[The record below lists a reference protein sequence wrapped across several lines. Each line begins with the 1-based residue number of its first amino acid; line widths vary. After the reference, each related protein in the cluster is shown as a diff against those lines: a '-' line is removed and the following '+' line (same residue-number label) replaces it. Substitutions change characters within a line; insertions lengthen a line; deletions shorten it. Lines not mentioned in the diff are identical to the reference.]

1 MENKSL
7 DNISLSDIQLFLINA
22 ERLYND
28 SKTVSFP
35 TKVALIEIS
44 LEEVAKGWFFM
55 LKFLKR
61 HPMELSIAE
70 NFIESSAINK
80 IPTNELNEFSKK
92 FSDLVDRV
100 ESFTYNDLIYH
111 KKKIEILSLIKQWI
125 QNILDLQIKYPFLTS
140 YEKISEFVTRGIIR
154 ERFDTNEIKNVLQK
168 AKEFLSQINED
179 KLEKITK
186 LKEDGFYVD
195 ITPSGHAKSPTL
207 LTESSLNLNYLE
219 IFLQLLI
226 DYLKFLSNMAI
237 GIES

>member
-1 MENKSL
+1 MENESL

-28 SKTVSFP
+28 SKTVSIP

-61 HPMELSIAE
+61 HTMKLSIAE
-70 NFIESSAINK
+70 NFIESDAINK
-80 IPTNELNEFSKK
+80 IPTDELNEFSKK

-100 ESFTYNDLIYH
+100 ESFTYNDLKYH
-111 KKKIEILSLIKQWI
+111 EKKIKILHLTKQWI
-125 QNILDLQIKYPFLTS
+125 QNILDLEIKYPFLILTS
-140 YEKISEFVTRGIIR
+140 YEKISEFATRGIIR
-154 ERFDTNEIKNVLQK
+154 ERVNTNEIINVLQIT
-168 AKEFLSQINED
+168 KEILSQINED

-186 LKEDGFYVD
+186 LKEYGFYVD
-195 ITPSGHAKSPTL
+195 ITPSGHVKSPTI

-219 IFLQLLI
+219 IFLQMLI
-226 DYLKFLSNMAI
+226 DVLKFLCNMVI
-237 GIES
+237 G